1 MRKVIEV
8 RNLYK
13 LYRVGDE
20 VVRALDGVDFEIY
33 EGEFCA
39 IVGTSGSGKSTLL
52 NMLAGL
58 EKPTKGE
65 VIIAGKHIEK
75 LNEEQLVTF
84 RRDHVGFIFQS
95 FHLMGTLNAVENV
108 ALPLSFRGVPRD
120 VRVRKANEMLDLVK
134 LGKHKKHLPNQMS
147 GGQQQRVGVA
157 RALVVDPDIIFADAP
172 TGNLDSHT
180 SEEVMELMQRVVREQ
195 KKTLVMVTHD
205 DHLAT
210 YADRVFHIRDGR
222 IIKIED
228 NRWKKGKEELTAEE
242 YRQKAQKQIELLKN
256 QWKIFFRTGIIVVAA
271 FIVMIVVSIAWFV
284 RNTRVDAMGV
294 AIRPADMPFDLAAAG
309 IKSDEDADRGI
320 YDKLLTVSPGAL
332 REIDG
337 KKYWSTDGS
346 HTSICWAVTPESNM
360 NNTGEDGKPTGIEPG
375 SYGKMTFYIITNRMV
390 RLK

>member
-20 VVRALDGVDFEIY
+20 FVRALDGVDFEIY

-147 GGQQQRVGVA
+147 GGQMQRVAIA
-157 RALVVDPDIIFADAP
+157 RALVNDPAVILADEA
-172 TGNLDSHT
+172 TGNLDTRT
-180 SEEVMELMQRVVREQ
+180 SFEV
-195 KKTLVMVTHD
+195 LVLFQQLHAAGRTIIFVTHNPEIAQYSSRNIQ
-205 DHLAT
+205 L
-210 YADRVFHIRDGR
+210 RDGHV
-222 IIKIED
+222 
-228 NRWKKGKEELTAEE
+228 TADTVNTNILNAAEALA
-242 YRQKAQKQIELLKN
+242 KLPKN
-256 QWKIFFRTGIIVVAA
+256 
-271 FIVMIVVSIAWFV
+271 
-284 RNTRVDAMGV
+284 D
-294 AIRPADMPFDLAAAG
+294 D
-309 IKSDEDADRGI
+309 
-320 YDKLLTVSPGAL
+320 
-332 REIDG
+332 
-337 KKYWSTDGS
+337 
-346 HTSICWAVTPESNM
+346 
-360 NNTGEDGKPTGIEPG
+360 
-375 SYGKMTFYIITNRMV
+375 
-390 RLK
+390 